1 MRVYTLRKVIVEGT
15 FRSRDS
21 GLDSKHQKEAKRQNE
36 HAHEETV
43 KFFQTSKYL
52 FRESELCLKK
62 DLLSF
67 CEKERYRKS

>member
-43 KFFQTSKYL
+43 IFHLGVFSYEGL
-52 FRESELCLKK
+52 
-62 DLLSF
+62 
-67 CEKERYRKS
+67 